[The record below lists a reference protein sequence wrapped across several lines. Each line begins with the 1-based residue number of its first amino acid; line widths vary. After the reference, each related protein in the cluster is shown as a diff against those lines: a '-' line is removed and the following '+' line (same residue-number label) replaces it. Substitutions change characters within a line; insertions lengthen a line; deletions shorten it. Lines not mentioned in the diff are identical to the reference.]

1 MNCRQNEDAGRTFF
15 HCVGTVNGI
24 SHGLPSKRYD
34 SWYAEEEEEDEDDD
48 EEEVEARKLKFER
61 KRSTSHVFSNA
72 IAKFNVTLSNF
83 AKLGKAAER
92 KAMVGR
98 CI

>member
-1 MNCRQNEDAGRTFF
+1 M
-15 HCVGTVNGI
+15 GTVNGI
-24 SHGLPSKRYD
+24 SHCLPSKRYD
-34 SWYAEEEEEDEDDD
+34 SWYAEEEEDEEDEEDV
-48 EEEVEARKLKFER
+48 EERDSKFER
-61 KRSTSHVFSNA
+61 NRSTSQVSSNA
-72 IAKFNVTLSNF
+72 HAKFNVTLSNF

>member
-1 MNCRQNEDAGRTFF
+1 MFF
-15 HCVGTVNGI
+15 HCVSTVNGI
-24 SHGLPSKRYD
+24 SHVLPSKRQD
-34 SWYAEEEEEDEDDD
+34 SWYAEEEDEDKEEDNEEDELAV
-48 EEEVEARKLKFER
+48 EERKLKFER
-61 KRSTSHVFSNA
+61 RRSISHVSPNA

>member
-1 MNCRQNEDAGRTFF
+1 M
-15 HCVGTVNGI
+15 GTVNGI
-24 SHGLPSKRYD
+24 SHVLPSKRYD
-34 SWYAEEEEEDEDDD
+34 SWYAEEDEDKEEDNEEDELAV
-48 EEEVEARKLKFER
+48 EERKLKFER
-61 KRSTSHVFSNA
+61 RRSISHVSPNV

-83 AKLGKAAER
+83 AKLGKAGER

>member
-1 MNCRQNEDAGRTFF
+1 M
-15 HCVGTVNGI
+15 GTVNGI
-24 SHGLPSKRYD
+24 SHILPSKRYD
-34 SWYAEEEEEDEDDD
+34 SWYAEEEDDDDDEDEDDD
-48 EEEVEARKLKFER
+48 AEERDSKFER
-61 KRSTSHVFSNA
+61 RRSTNHVSSNDSA
-72 IAKFNVTLSNF
+72 NINVTLSNF

>member
-1 MNCRQNEDAGRTFF
+1 M
-15 HCVGTVNGI
+15 GTVNGI

-34 SWYAEEEEEDEDDD
+34 SWYAEGDEEDDD
-48 EEEVEARKLKFER
+48 EEEEVEEVEERELKFER
-61 KRSTSHVFSNA
+61 KRSTSHVSPNA